1 MRKLFFYL
9 AIFFSVLGIAFAVLP
24 LGTIALLPIGLALIF
39 SFLSF
44 KKSEKNQKKIPKLL
58 LIVSALTL
66 LVVVGKEVFIKDEVI
81 IDKQFD
87 QNKIESK
94 KDAVK
99 ELEGL
104 E

>member
-1 MRKLFFYL
+1 
-9 AIFFSVLGIAFAVLP
+9 

>member
-1 MRKLFFYL
+1 M

>member
-1 MRKLFFYL
+1 M

-44 KKSEKNQKKIPKLL
+44 KKSEENQKKIPKLL

>member
-1 MRKLFFYL
+1 L

>member
-1 MRKLFFYL
+1 
-9 AIFFSVLGIAFAVLP
+9 

-44 KKSEKNQKKIPKLL
+44 KKSEENQKKIPKLL

>member
-44 KKSEKNQKKIPKLL
+44 KKSEENQKKIPKLL